1 MAKTRIDAW
10 WSALKPQQQEE
21 VYRKSFSSP
30 HGVVR
35 AWIAQEF
42 GVRQPSKTAYYNFLE
57 AYAEEWSASSPVR
70 AGVAVKLVQRLAEKA
85 KVDDESFVASLKAL
99 AAEAQMTGGDTAA
112 ADKLLRLAVAL
123 RRSALDAEKLRLD
136 RDRFDAAERREA
148 AARGALSDGKLT
160 PQERESRLREIF
172 GI

>member
-1 MAKTRIDAW
+1 
-10 WSALKPQQQEE
+10 
-21 VYRKSFSSP
+21 
-30 HGVVR
+30 
-35 AWIAQEF
+35 
-42 GVRQPSKTAYYNFLE
+42 
-57 AYAEEWSASSPVR
+57 
-70 AGVAVKLVQRLAEKA
+70 
-85 KVDDESFVASLKAL
+85 
-99 AAEAQMTGGDTAA
+99 MTGGDTAA